1 MKKIAFCIVLFL
13 AGFLGFSQDFPTYN
27 SVMGIPL
34 YDANNDFGIIFDIE
48 SLEYPIEFIESTL
61 KHDYASIDMN
71 QKKIDFQT
79 TYKLNKLGLIEEERM
94 KSFWVNINV
103 TRKYFYDDKN
113 NLIKVQFFEGTQPKN
128 EYSTFQYHDNRVV
141 KEITSV
147 TNGNTNKRSFVK
159 LDENRYQLE
168 NDKFISTY
176 FIVSTIGKKVRSIK
190 SKNKETGNE
199 YETKYGFYTDAFG
212 FNEKITYQTESLEE
226 VYTFEPNKINKLSKL
241 VRTDIKTNK
250 KTYKFYS
257 YLNDAYGN
265 WIIKYVNGEGNE
277 LLDNHDQI
285 KIRQI
290 TYPNG
295 TVTGFI
301 DPTHPELKK
310 WLQDYRFNNFRKKM
324 SDNEGAKWKKN
335 NDGSSFWF
343 TINGEDTAK
352 QSHNFYIGNDLIV
365 VNKTTNEIFNCK
377 DYKTKQAN
385 VFHEANKIHIDI
397 HLGFWY
403 KFIEPNGKENF
414 ALHNTDGSN
423 YNYDVFEKFY
433 YDTNGNFIGLKKDG
447 SQIILENA
455 KNIAVG
461 IINPIINFDNSKHGD
476 GSSVNANI
484 TNKPYE
490 EESDYTWKKNE
501 AGAYWFYKNN
511 TQISGIKSMWIGN
524 SLLVLDHKNN
534 ALINLRGFKKGVANT
549 TYEAYKVNVDI
560 NNGFWYKVE
569 GNSYFAYDSNG
580 NQITNLEVNKWSDD
594 KKSFIIK
601 PYNSSITYSMD
612 NYNTEAL
619 HKVFSLRVINEK
631 STNDAA
637 NSSADTY
644 KSSINILTDLETS
657 AIKNCNADSKCLA
670 GLYDKKYYEM
680 SKTKKG
686 EELNQAMVDF
696 LVSLNNIQPGK
707 LFSVMIKAETLDI
720 KTIRPKL
727 PQEIQDKLTNQ
738 GRSLINNYNQQ
749 INSAETKKNVEKL
762 GGSIQTKN

>member
-34 YDANNDFGIIFDIE
+34 YDANNDFGILFDIE
-48 SLEYPIEFIESTL
+48 SLEYPVEFIESTL
-61 KHDYASIDMN
+61 ENDYASIDMN
-71 QKKIDFQT
+71 QKKIGFQT
-79 TYKLNKLGLIEEERM
+79 TYKLNKLSLIEEERM
-94 KSFWVNINV
+94 KSIWGNIDI

-113 NLIKVQFFEGTQPKN
+113 KLIKIQFFEGTQPKN

-226 VYTFEPNKINKLSKL
+226 VYTFEPNEINKLSKL

-277 LLDNHDQI
+277 LLDNYDQV

-295 TVTGFI
+295 TVTGFT
-301 DPTHPELKK
+301 DPTNPELKK
-310 WLQDYRFNNFRKKM
+310 WLQDYHFKNFRKKM

-385 VFHEANKIHIDI
+385 VFHEANKIDIDI

-414 ALHNTDGSN
+414 ALHNTDGT
-423 YNYDVFEKFY
+423 NYDYNVFEKFY

-447 SQIILENA
+447 SQIVLENA
-455 KNIAVG
+455 KSMAVG
-461 IINPIINFDNSKHGD
+461 IINPIVNFDNSKHGD
-476 GSSVNANI
+476 SYSSNPNI

-549 TYEAYKVNVDI
+549 TYKAYKVNVDI

-601 PYNSSITYSMD
+601 PYNSSTTYSMD

-644 KSSINILTDLETS
+644 KSSINILTDLETI

-670 GLYDKKYYEM
+670 GLFDKKYYEM

-686 EELNQAMVDF
+686 EELNQAMVNF

-727 PQEIQDKLTNQ
+727 PQEIQDELTNQ